1 MGILVTPLFL
11 FVAIGLAAFIVR
23 CMAGA
28 IAKHPLKMCVLRS
41 VPCWRLVALLPLAV
55 VCTILAFRKEP
66 PLRTDPDPPS
76 DPEAELRF
84 SSITVTSNS
93 VTLEVAWPTNMF
105 PLGTTLDLF
114 TAPTLT
120 SRWEWVEATATAVS
134 STSNVFSV
142 SRTDADTNGF
152 FRVSDRS
159 TCALTMSDAD
169 CDGIPDVYELAN
181 DTNPYVPDYAVA
193 PKILAG
199 VEGGASNLA
208 AALSASVPYSII
220 EIAPGVHEGAGWT
233 GLHLPSHP
241 VLITSPDGGRSRA
254 CTLRD
259 SWSSAVFYLS
269 ATQRT
274 ETVVQGLNIDLLAT
288 SNIQVAFWCGGNTA
302 WSGLPAAGTFRNISI
317 RMPNPGVDY
326 RGWFIRHWESNEV
339 VIASC
344 IVNAAGATRVR
355 GIAAVDS
362 PPMSVENCTFVNFP
376 PAASPSLG
384 YGVQYESTAA
394 NSGGAPERIPVEIV
408 NCVFDSSFIN
418 AYALAPLEAGV
429 DYEVTMMNGIVPSP
443 LEYGPDVAIDV
454 CVTNALVSWS
464 GHLLAGS
471 PAIDFGTDALRSS
484 FDVDGQYRVGR
495 PDAGADERIDLG
507 VIDTDGDGLADADE
521 IDIYG
526 TDPFRADSDFDG
538 DSDGFE
544 IATGTDHV
552 NPASYPQILHV
563 SVTNTVSSDIA
574 SYVAWGFL
582 SEGWEAN
589 GLVELPSG
597 SGTVAYTN
605 DAMLGVAYVKA
616 FSDIN
621 GNGAYD
627 EGVDL
632 ILLRH
637 VTHAHS
643 ADMSFKFG
651 DMDGDGFSDALERA
665 EGTDPCNASNYCFSL
680 SATFIGVFHT
690 TNSLTA
696 AAKMANEV
704 CIGPI
709 LATNTTFTLEG
720 HVVTTN
726 GGPLVV
732 YFWDDANSNGLREA
746 TEAMVSA
753 QIAVTGHEV
762 CVTNRL
768 SRGVFDSD
776 GDGMLDWWEIAHGLS
791 PTNSADA
798 LVDDDGDTLLNL
810 HEFYSNTDPHDAA
823 DATNTLI
830 YSLIHSIDDRLAAK
844 TNVAGDTMRIY
855 QNYDNTYVNDSVIFN
870 TNAWTYGLDFSPVGV
885 RLKRNGTFTHGL
897 FPTLISERHIIFA
910 THCGAHTGDV
920 YRFRTPSG
928 EFLERT
934 LIGIRNCRNY
944 SNDVMV
950 GILNQPLPS
959 SIQPVRFLPE
969 NYEQYI
975 GRAERLP
982 SIRVNQWSRAV
993 VQEIKRM
1000 PSITDHSQG
1009 TTLSVVDYRISDS
1022 LVREQ
1027 FRVQV
1032 EMNDSGHPNFL
1043 VHENSL
1049 VFLFPTHSRIYG
1061 WQFGTSCLSIALKN
1075 EIESMMNELCEDN
1088 DLTNRYSVV
1097 EFDFEDASSGQ

>member
-1 MGILVTPLFL
+1 MRGVPRRR
-11 FVAIGLAAFIVR
+11 LAAF
-23 CMAGA
+23 
-28 IAKHPLKMCVLRS
+28 
-41 VPCWRLVALLPLAV
+41 LPLV
-55 VCTILAFRKEP
+55 VVLTILAFRKGP
-66 PLRTDPDPPS
+66 PLRIDPDPPG

-84 SSITVTSNS
+84 TSIAVMSNS

-114 TAPTLT
+114 HANAYTG
-120 SRWEWVEATATAVS
+120 RWEWVEATATAVS
-134 STSNVFSV
+134 STSHVFSV

-181 DTNPYVPDYAVA
+181 DTNPYVPDYAAA

-199 VEGGASNLA
+199 EEGGVSNLA
-208 AALSASVPYSII
+208 AALAASVPYSII

-344 IVNAAGATRVR
+344 IVNAAGATRVC

-408 NCVFDSSFIN
+408 NCVFDSSFTN

-443 LEYGPDVAIDV
+443 LEYGPDVALDV

-544 IATGTDHV
+544 IATGTDPV

-627 EGVDL
+627 EGVDMML
-632 ILLRH
+632 SRH
-637 VTHAHS
+637 VAHVHS
-643 ADMSFKFG
+643 ADISSEFG
-651 DMDGDGFSDALERA
+651 DMDGDGFSDAFERA

-680 SATFIGVFHT
+680 SATFTGVFHT

-704 CIGPI
+704 CIGPF

-732 YFWDDANSNGLREA
+732 YFWDDANSNGVREA
-746 TEAMVSA
+746 SEARVSA
-753 QIAVTGHEV
+753 QIAVTGHEI
-762 CVTNRL
+762 CATNRL
-768 SRGVFDSD
+768 SRGVFDMD
-776 GDGMLDWWEIAHGLS
+776 NDGMLDWWEIAHGLS

-798 LVDDDGDTLLNL
+798 LVDNDGDHLLNL
-810 HEFYSNTDPHDAA
+810 HEFWVGTEPSTYDG
-823 DATNTLI
+823 TNTAI
-830 YSLIHSIDDRLAAK
+830 YAAIHGIDDRIVGKNPVTSLPLYIDFKDNLRTNSPPLTVPNSDSWIGGLLNGCFSVWCSDPTYYYGNTLNMISSRHALIAAHCDFP
-844 TNVAGDTMRIY
+844 TNIVYKFQGISGTWHQVSLIAKKRIY
-855 QNYDNTYVNDSVIFN
+855 NT
-870 TNAWTYGLDFSPVGV
+870 
-885 RLKRNGTFTHGL
+885 
-897 FPTLISERHIIFA
+897 
-910 THCGAHTGDV
+910 DV
-920 YRFRTPSG
+920 S
-928 EFLERT
+928 
-934 LIGIRNCRNY
+934 IGIINPPVPT
-944 SNDVMV
+944 NDVRVV
-950 GILNQPLPS
+950 GLLP
-959 SIQPVRFLPE
+959 RDYMKYL
-969 NYEQYI
+969 
-975 GRAERLP
+975 GDLTRLP
-982 SIRVNQWSRAV
+982 VVQIDQDKNAL
-993 VQEIKRM
+993 VQEIVRTVTPQNNATELKFACGPGSFVR
-1000 PSITDHSQG
+1000 SDFYQ
-1009 TTLSVVDYRISDS
+1009 SVVMY
-1022 LVREQ
+1022 
-1027 FRVQV
+1027 
-1032 EMNDSGHPNFL
+1032 DSGHPCYL
-1043 VHENSL
+1043 MIGDVPVLLYSL
-1049 VFLFPTHSRIYG
+1049 QGRYPSPWLHYG
-1061 WQFGTSCLSIALKN
+1061 AGYNTILLADEVQAAMDELSD
-1075 EIESMMNELCEDN
+1075 DN
-1088 DLTNRYSVV
+1088 DLPRENFKTIDLTGWQQLRNGA
-1097 EFDFEDASSGQ
+1097 FE